1 MTMTKED
8 LYAEAKRLNIPGRS
22 KMTKPELEAAINELN
37 GVDLSPEATH
47 RPIDVAVMGN
57 KRERHAARTKR
68 RTSAVNKFTPNR
80 ITRMVRASQSRRYG
94 MGDRGLGAK
103 HFSSG
108 LNPFTGH
115 TLPHGHVTHPD
126 AEKML
131 SYGDRVRHYTKQT
144 GQPLATVE
152 GFPGPV
158 LTARQWRRIDKKDNR
173 NKFLARPTKE
183 ARYV

>member
-80 ITRMVRASQSRRYG
+80 ITRMVRASQSRRYSMATGRG
-94 MGDRGLGAK
+94 MGAK
-103 HFSSG
+103 HYAAIRG
-108 LNPFTGH
+108 IEYARYGAT
-115 TLPHGHVTHPD
+115 D
-126 AEKML
+126 AIKPL
-131 SYGDRVRHYTKQT
+131 AYGDRVRHYTKQT

>member
-37 GVDLSPEATH
+37 SVDLSPEAAH
-47 RPIDVAVMGN
+47 RPIDIAFMGN
-57 KRERHAARTKR
+57 KRERHAARMAKR

-94 MGDRGLGAK
+94 MGGRGMGAK
-103 HFSSG
+103 HYGYGIGSYNVMG
-108 LNPFTGH
+108 YPNPG
-115 TLPHGHVTHPD
+115 THPD
-126 AEKML
+126 AFKML

-173 NKFLARPTKE
+173 NKFRARPTKE